1 MADQKYTS
9 KKLAFNNAEQFKES
23 FFEPE
28 PATLG
33 YVYLA
38 NHTEWTNEDSPDTIA
53 DTVADEKSI
62 WDNMFAAKKITGNDV
77 ELVLPRV
84 DWTANTKFREYD
96 DTITLDELLS
106 SNTTQNLKPVYMLN
120 SERNVY
126 LCLSNN
132 VSSNSTVEPIGQ
144 NLSANGNIATSD
156 GYLWKYMYN
165 IKPSNKFLSNTW
177 IPAPTSTSK
186 LDYDGSSL
194 TSVDGEIA
202 HIIVTDSGTNYY
214 NRFISVASFTTG
226 CTILQ
231 LANTSNTS
239 LIANN
244 MVLSGT
250 GIQAGTYITNI
261 LPTEN
266 KIVVSSRAIANGG
279 GFIWANTRIDVTGD
293 GTGALAV
300 PSLSNNAVS
309 KIIMTNYGKDYTQ
322 ATVAIY
328 GTGTGATAR
337 VVLPPKYGFGYNAA
351 KQLGATNVMVSMR
364 IGEMDS
370 TEGGLISTDTTFRQ
384 YGLLRDPYKYGN
396 TSPAYSTTANSVIS
410 QTTDITVVSGSDYS
424 LNEFVYQGEETNPTF
439 SGYLH
444 AFTTNVVRL
453 TKVQGTASVGQPLKG
468 TVTNTSG
475 RTVVNV
481 VNPEYQPY
489 TGDILYNENIVKTQR
504 TDGQAENIKFV
515 IRF

>member
-1 MADQKYTS
+1 MAEQKYTS

-38 NHTEWTNEDSPDTIA
+38 NHIEWTNEDSPDEIF
-53 DTVADEKSI
+53 DTVADEKTI
-62 WDNMFAAKKITGNDV
+62 WDNMFAAKKISGNDV

-84 DWTANTKFREYD
+84 DWTANSVFREYD
-96 DTITLDELLS
+96 DTIALEDLLTA
-106 SNTTQNLKPVYMLN
+106 NTSQNLKPVYMIN

-156 GYLWKYMYN
+156 GYLWKYLYN
-165 IKPSNKFLSNTW
+165 IKPSNKFFSNTW

-186 LDYDGSSL
+186 LDYEGSSY
-194 TSVDGEIA
+194 TSVEGEVA
-202 HIIVTDSGTNYY
+202 HIIVTDAGSGYF
-214 NRFISVASFTTG
+214 NRYISVASFTTG
-226 CTILQ
+226 CTILL

-239 LIANN
+239 LVANN
-244 MVLSGT
+244 MVMSGT
-250 GIQAGTYITNI
+250 GIQSGTYITNI

-266 KIVVSSRAIANGG
+266 KIVISNKAIANGG
-279 GFIWANTRIDVTGD
+279 GYVWANTRVEVTGD
-293 GTGALAV
+293 GTGALAT
-300 PSLSNNAVS
+300 PALSNNAVS
-309 KIIMTNYGKDYTQ
+309 KIIMTNYGKNYTR
-322 ATVAIY
+322 ANVAIY
-328 GTGTGATAR
+328 GTGTGAAAR
-337 VVLPPKYGFGYNAA
+337 IALPPKFGFGYNSA
-351 KQLGATNVMVSMR
+351 KQLGATNVMISMR

-370 TEGGLISTDTTFRQ
+370 SEGGLISTDTTFRQ

-396 TSPAYSTTANSVIS
+396 TSPMYSSSANSVIS
-410 QTTDITVVSGSDYS
+410 QTTNVTIVSGSDYS
-424 LNEFVYQGEETNPTF
+424 NNEFVYQGESTAPTF
-439 SGYLH
+439 TGYVH
-444 AFTTNVVRL
+444 AFTTNEVRL
-453 TKVQGTASVGQPLKG
+453 TRVTGTATVGQPLKG

-504 TDGQAENIKFV
+504 TDGQAENIRFV